1 MKRFLIGFGFP
12 ESKGIVDYV
21 AAFGKDMQEAK
32 NSFIRNIKTL
42 SFAVDVYGCYEI
54 PDFIKGCVFDNRK
67 IAEILR
73 RNGAEYEFFAFIN
86 R

>member
-1 MKRFLIGFGFP
+1 MKRFLIGYGFP

-21 AAFGKDMQEAK
+21 VSFGKDMQEAK
-32 NSFIRNIKTL
+32 DNFLHNIKGL
-42 SFAVDVYGCYEI
+42 SFTTYMYGSHEI
-54 PDFIKGCVFDNRK
+54 PDFIEGCIFDDRK

-73 RNGAEYEFFAFIN
+73 YNNAKYEYSAFIN